1 MTSDLVFIQQIY
13 LMLIMVKNR
22 DLDINQT
29 NN

>member
-1 MTSDLVFIQQIY
+1 MTSGLVFIQQIF